1 MNYIDYYEKLG
12 VTKNATSDEIK
23 KAYKKLARK
32 YHPDLNPDDTEAKKK
47 FQEIN
52 EANEVLSDPE
62 KRAKYD
68 KYGKDWN
75 HADEFEKA
83 RQASNTG
90 SRGARY
96 ANQGDF
102 SDFFESMFGAG
113 GFSSQRS
120 GRPGFRGQDLYAE
133 LHLYLTDVLQE
144 KKQVLTVNG
153 KNIRIT
159 IPAGVENGQT
169 IKIAGYGG
177 AGSNGGPAGDLYLTF
192 TVANNTS
199 FKREGSDLHLH
210 QSIDLYK
217 ALLGGTLELETLN
230 GKVKVK
236 IPEGV
241 KNGSVVRLAGKGL
254 PVYKQSGKN
263 GDLYLHF
270 QVDLPQNLT
279 LREKEL
285 ITELSKLR
293 SHDN

>member
-1 MNYIDYYEKLG
+1 M
-12 VTKNATSDEIK
+12 
-23 KAYKKLARK
+23 
-32 YHPDLNPDDTEAKKK
+32 
-47 FQEIN
+47 
-52 EANEVLSDPE
+52 
-62 KRAKYD
+62 
-68 KYGKDWN
+68 
-75 HADEFEKA
+75 
-83 RQASNTG
+83 
-90 SRGARY
+90 
-96 ANQGDF
+96 
-102 SDFFESMFGAG
+102 
-113 GFSSQRS
+113 
-120 GRPGFRGQDLYAE
+120 
-133 LHLYLTDVLQE
+133 
-144 KKQVLTVNG
+144 
-153 KNIRIT
+153 
-159 IPAGVENGQT
+159 
-169 IKIAGYGG
+169 
-177 AGSNGGPAGDLYLTF
+177 YLTF

-270 QVDLPQNLT
+270 QVELPQNLT